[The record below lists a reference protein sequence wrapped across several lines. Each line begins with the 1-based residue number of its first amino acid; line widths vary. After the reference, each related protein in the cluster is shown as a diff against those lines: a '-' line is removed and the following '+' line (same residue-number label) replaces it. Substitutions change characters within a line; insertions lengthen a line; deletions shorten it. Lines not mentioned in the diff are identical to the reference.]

1 MRTRMTDV
9 SEIVKPM
16 KGGTEALSF
25 VSLAKIMFVYR
36 ISVLLDA
43 EDAVH
48 RH

>member
-1 MRTRMTDV
+1 MTAV

-25 VSLAKIMFVYR
+25 VSLAEIMFVYR
-36 ISVLLDA
+36 INVSLDA
-43 EDAVH
+43 GEAVH